1 MSPRGGG
8 LGRCAGRRAGVT
20 TIAPRARRD
29 RRWLWLVS
37 TRLHDRFED
46 RAAKVLMQDGVRA
59 TLRYKDLGSV
69 LYYLQRVTIPANVVP
84 IFHPSALALALGDRF
99 TDYPIDEGRL
109 SEAGDGLCGPWR
121 RLRYPTFDA
130 LLAQTAGATLDALRQ
145 PIADMQSPWYA
156 FWELGSP
163 GALAAT
169 GEAGNRF
176 GRAASF
182 PCGTDR
188 CQLLDDDPIY
198 ATFAAAQ
205 HRLALLATMRG
216 ILLLQR
222 DRGGRAMRRGGD
234 LPQGLRRRAWARLAL
249 QGLALLSLAPAWPR
263 SASMW
268 SRKIRAAAFAIWC
281 SISPLSPSI
290 GPCPRPLTR
299 ADTGAVSA
307 HYLVP
312 DLSKPHLFRHQWPA
326 FSCGRRTPRLG
337 MRGAA
342 SGQGDGPE

>member
-1 MSPRGGG
+1 MVGVKGDGAVIRPKVRPYLLLVLMFPPCAALAYPEETLQTLTFTAAKAFNRCVEETATPRLSALQVRNLV
-8 LGRCAGRRAGVT
+8 LGNVAEGEAGVLRRATRWGYYD
-20 TIAPRARRD
+20 RAEGEED

-46 RAAKVLMQDGVRA
+46 RAAKVLTQDGVRA
-59 TLRYKDLGSV
+59 TLRYEDLGSV

-84 IFHPSALALALGDRF
+84 IFHPRPWRWPSGDRF
-99 TDYPIDEGRL
+99 TDYPIDEGQL
-109 SEAGDGLCGPWR
+109 SEAGEGLCEALAQTPDT
-121 RLRYPTFDA
+121 LTFDA

-156 FWELGSP
+156 FWELGEP
-163 GALAAT
+163 GRFGRY

-198 ATFAAAQ
+198 AAFAAAQ

-222 DRGGRAMRRGGD
+222 DRGG
-234 LPQGLRRRAWARLAL
+234 
-249 QGLALLSLAPAWPR
+249 AP
-263 SASMW
+263 
-268 SRKIRAAAFAIWC
+268 
-281 SISPLSPSI
+281 
-290 GPCPRPLTR
+290 
-299 ADTGAVSA
+299 
-307 HYLVP
+307 
-312 DLSKPHLFRHQWPA
+312 
-326 FSCGRRTPRLG
+326 
-337 MRGAA
+337 
-342 SGQGDGPE
+342 

>member
-1 MSPRGGG
+1 EETATPRLSALQVRNLV
-8 LGRCAGRRAGVT
+8 LGNVAEGEAGVLRRATRWGYYD
-20 TIAPRARRD
+20 RAEGEED

-59 TLRYKDLGSV
+59 TLRYEDLGSV

-84 IFHPSALALALGDRF
+84 IFHPRPWRWPSGDRF
-99 TDYPIDEGRL
+99 TDYPIDEGQL
-109 SEAGDGLCGPWR
+109 SEAGEGLCEALAQTPDT
-121 RLRYPTFDA
+121 LTFDA

-156 FWELGSP
+156 FWELGEP
-163 GALAAT
+163 GRFGRY

-198 ATFAAAQ
+198 AAFAAAQ

-222 DRGGRAMRRGGD
+222 DRGG
-234 LPQGLRRRAWARLAL
+234 
-249 QGLALLSLAPAWPR
+249 AP
-263 SASMW
+263 
-268 SRKIRAAAFAIWC
+268 
-281 SISPLSPSI
+281 
-290 GPCPRPLTR
+290 
-299 ADTGAVSA
+299 
-307 HYLVP
+307 
-312 DLSKPHLFRHQWPA
+312 
-326 FSCGRRTPRLG
+326 
-337 MRGAA
+337 
-342 SGQGDGPE
+342 

>member
-1 MSPRGGG
+1 MARVSATRVGRKARV
-8 LGRCAGRRAGVT
+8 GRCAVLVLMILAGAARAYPEETLQTLTFTAAKAFNRCVEGTGTPRLSALQVRNLVLGNVAEGEAGVLRRATRWGYYD
-20 TIAPRARRD
+20 RAEGEED

-59 TLRYKDLGSV
+59 TLRYEDLGSV

-84 IFHPSALALALGDRF
+84 IFHPRPWRWPSGDRF
-99 TDYPIDEGRL
+99 TDYPINEARL
-109 SEAGDGLCGPWR
+109 SEAGEQLCEALGETPEGL
-121 RLRYPTFDA
+121 TFDA
-130 LLAQTAGATLDALRQ
+130 LLEETAGATLDALRQ

-156 FWELGSP
+156 FWELGEP
-163 GALAAT
+163 GRFGRY

-176 GRAASF
+176 GRATSF

-222 DRGGRAMRRGGD
+222 DRGG
-234 LPQGLRRRAWARLAL
+234 
-249 QGLALLSLAPAWPR
+249 
-263 SASMW
+263 
-268 SRKIRAAAFAIWC
+268 AA
-281 SISPLSPSI
+281 
-290 GPCPRPLTR
+290 
-299 ADTGAVSA
+299 
-307 HYLVP
+307 
-312 DLSKPHLFRHQWPA
+312 Q
-326 FSCGRRTPRLG
+326 
-337 MRGAA
+337 
-342 SGQGDGPE
+342 

>member
-1 MSPRGGG
+1 MVRLKRDGTGLRARVRRGVLLGLMILSGAAWAYPEESLQTLTFTAAKAFNRCVEGTAMPRLSALQVRNLV
-8 LGRCAGRRAGVT
+8 LGNVAEGEAGVLRRATRWGYYD
-20 TIAPRARRD
+20 RAEGGED

-59 TLRYKDLGSV
+59 TLRYEDLGSV

-84 IFHPSALALALGDRF
+84 IFHPRPWRWPSGDRF
-99 TDYPIDEGRL
+99 TDYPIDEARL
-109 SEAGDGLCGPWR
+109 AEAGEGLCGALEQTPEV
-121 RLRYPTFDA
+121 LTFEG
-130 LLAQTAGATLDALRQ
+130 LLEQTAGATLDALRQ

-156 FWELGSP
+156 FWELGEP
-163 GALAAT
+163 GRFGRY

-198 ATFAAAQ
+198 AAFAASQ

-222 DRGGRAMRRGGD
+222 NR
-234 LPQGLRRRAWARLAL
+234 
-249 QGLALLSLAPAWPR
+249 
-263 SASMW
+263 
-268 SRKIRAAAFAIWC
+268 
-281 SISPLSPSI
+281 
-290 GPCPRPLTR
+290 
-299 ADTGAVSA
+299 
-307 HYLVP
+307 
-312 DLSKPHLFRHQWPA
+312 
-326 FSCGRRTPRLG
+326 
-337 MRGAA
+337 RGAA
-342 SGQGDGPE
+342 P